1 MLLTQ
6 EADEVCMDYIVYRK
20 ETCKIIEKEDGYYR
34 LVPVNDTS
42 IKYKVP
48 VDSNFLKKVITKEEI
63 DRLLLEIPEI
73 NTIDLGEKQIEQE
86 YKELMKSGTHEDLV
100 KIIKTSYLRN
110 QIRILN
116 NKRIS
121 EIDDEYFRRAEKY
134 LYEEIGIVLNLSFEN
149 TKEYIINKLKKAN

>member
-1 MLLTQ
+1 
-6 EADEVCMDYIVYRK
+6 MDYIVYRK

-48 VDSNFLKKVITKEEI
+48 VNSNFLKKVITKEEI

-121 EIDDEYFRRAEKY
+121 EIDDEYFKRAEKY

-149 TKEYIINKLKKAN
+149 TKEYIINKLKKTN

>member
-1 MLLTQ
+1 
-6 EADEVCMDYIVYRK
+6 MDYIVYRK

-48 VDSNFLKKVITKEEI
+48 VDSNFLKKVITNEEI

>member
-1 MLLTQ
+1 
-6 EADEVCMDYIVYRK
+6 MDYIVYRK

-121 EIDDEYFRRAEKY
+121 EIGDEYFKRAEKY

>member
-1 MLLTQ
+1 
-6 EADEVCMDYIVYRK
+6 MDYIVYRK
-20 ETCKIIEKEDGYYR
+20 ETCKIIEKEDGYYK

-149 TKEYIINKLKKAN
+149 TKKYIINKLKKAN

>member
-1 MLLTQ
+1 MYERSAIVLERYFEKLFSFNKDNNLKICFQNYENLLSGLDT
-6 EADEVCMDYIVYRK
+6 YK
-20 ETCKIIEKEDGYYR
+20 E
-34 LVPVNDTS
+34 
-42 IKYKVP
+42 
-48 VDSNFLKKVITKEEI
+48 VITKEEI

>member
-1 MLLTQ
+1 
-6 EADEVCMDYIVYRK
+6 MDYIVYRK
-20 ETCKIIEKEDGYYR
+20 ETCKIIEKKDGYYR

-86 YKELMKSGTHEDLV
+86 YKDLMKSGTHEDLV

>member
-1 MLLTQ
+1 
-6 EADEVCMDYIVYRK
+6 MDYIVYRK
-20 ETCKIIEKEDGYYR
+20 ETCKIIEKEDGYYK

-86 YKELMKSGTHEDLV
+86 YKELMTSGTHEDLV

>member
-1 MLLTQ
+1 
-6 EADEVCMDYIVYRK
+6 MDYIVYRK

-48 VDSNFLKKVITKEEI
+48 VDSNFLKKVITKEKI

>member
-1 MLLTQ
+1 MY
-6 EADEVCMDYIVYRK
+6 YIVYRK

>member
-1 MLLTQ
+1 
-6 EADEVCMDYIVYRK
+6 MDYIVYRK
-20 ETCKIIEKEDGYYR
+20 ETCKIIGKEDGYYK

-86 YKELMKSGTHEDLV
+86 YKKLMKSGTHEDLV

>member
-1 MLLTQ
+1 
-6 EADEVCMDYIVYRK
+6 MDYIVYRK

-86 YKELMKSGTHEDLV
+86 LINIGLNHTNKQKDKKIFTKSLP
-100 KIIKTSYLRN
+100 IY
-110 QIRILN
+110 
-116 NKRIS
+116 NK
-121 EIDDEYFRRAEKY
+121 
-134 LYEEIGIVLNLSFEN
+134 
-149 TKEYIINKLKKAN
+149 

>member
-1 MLLTQ
+1 
-6 EADEVCMDYIVYRK
+6 MDYIVYRK

-116 NKRIS
+116 NKGIS

-149 TKEYIINKLKKAN
+149 TKKYIINKLKKAN

>member
-1 MLLTQ
+1 M
-6 EADEVCMDYIVYRK
+6 
-20 ETCKIIEKEDGYYR
+20 
-34 LVPVNDTS
+34 
-42 IKYKVP
+42 
-48 VDSNFLKKVITKEEI
+48 
-63 DRLLLEIPEI
+63 
-73 NTIDLGEKQIEQE
+73 LGEKQIEQE

>member
-1 MLLTQ
+1 
-6 EADEVCMDYIVYRK
+6 MDYIVYRK
-20 ETCKIIEKEDGYYR
+20 ETCKIIEKEDGYYK
-34 LVPVNDTS
+34 LVPINDTS

-48 VDSNFLKKVITKEEI
+48 IDSNFLKKVITKEEI

-121 EIDDEYFRRAEKY
+121 EIDDEYFKRAEKY

>member
-1 MLLTQ
+1 
-6 EADEVCMDYIVYRK
+6 MDYIVYRK
-20 ETCKIIEKEDGYYR
+20 ETCKIIGKEDGYYK

-63 DRLLLEIPEI
+63 DRLLLEMPEI

-121 EIDDEYFRRAEKY
+121 EIDDEYFKRAEKY

>member
-6 EADEVCMDYIVYRK
+6 KADGVCMDYIVYRK

>member
-1 MLLTQ
+1 
-6 EADEVCMDYIVYRK
+6 MDYIVYRK

-149 TKEYIINKLKKAN
+149 TKEYIINKLKKAY

>member
-1 MLLTQ
+1 
-6 EADEVCMDYIVYRK
+6 MDYIVYRK
-20 ETCKIIEKEDGYYR
+20 ETCKIIGKEDGYYR

-121 EIDDEYFRRAEKY
+121 EIDDEYFKRAEKY

>member
-1 MLLTQ
+1 
-6 EADEVCMDYIVYRK
+6 MDYIVYRK

-134 LYEEIGIVLNLSFEN
+134 LYEEIGTVLNLSFEN

>member
-1 MLLTQ
+1 
-6 EADEVCMDYIVYRK
+6 MDYIVYRK

-134 LYEEIGIVLNLSFEN
+134 LYEEIGVVLNLSFEN

>member
-1 MLLTQ
+1 
-6 EADEVCMDYIVYRK
+6 MDYIVYRK

-48 VDSNFLKKVITKEEI
+48 VDSNFLKKVITKEQI

-134 LYEEIGIVLNLSFEN
+134 LYEEIGTVLNLSFEN

>member
-1 MLLTQ
+1 
-6 EADEVCMDYIVYRK
+6 MDYIVYRK

-100 KIIKTSYLRN
+100 KIIETSYLRN
-110 QIRILN
+110 QIRIIN

>member
-1 MLLTQ
+1 
-6 EADEVCMDYIVYRK
+6 MDYIVYRK

-86 YKELMKSGTHEDLV
+86 YKDLMKSGTHEDLV

>member
-6 EADEVCMDYIVYRK
+6 ETDEVCMDYIVYRK

>member
-1 MLLTQ
+1 
-6 EADEVCMDYIVYRK
+6 
-20 ETCKIIEKEDGYYR
+20 
-34 LVPVNDTS
+34 
-42 IKYKVP
+42 
-48 VDSNFLKKVITKEEI
+48 
-63 DRLLLEIPEI
+63 
-73 NTIDLGEKQIEQE
+73 
-86 YKELMKSGTHEDLV
+86 MKSGTHEDLV

-149 TKEYIINKLKKAN
+149 TKEYIINKLKKQISF

>member
-1 MLLTQ
+1 
-6 EADEVCMDYIVYRK
+6 MDYIVYRK

-149 TKEYIINKLKKAN
+149 TKKYIINKLKKAN

>member
-1 MLLTQ
+1 
-6 EADEVCMDYIVYRK
+6 MDYIVYRK
-20 ETCKIIEKEDGYYR
+20 ETCKIIGKEDGYYK
-34 LVPVNDTS
+34 LVPINDTS
-42 IKYKVP
+42 IKYRVP

-121 EIDDEYFRRAEKY
+121 EIDDEYFKRAEKY
-134 LYEEIGIVLNLSFEN
+134 LYEEIGIVLNLSFED
-149 TKEYIINKLKKAN
+149 TKKYIINKLKKAN

>member
-1 MLLTQ
+1 
-6 EADEVCMDYIVYRK
+6 MDYIVYRK

-100 KIIKTSYLRN
+100 KITKTSYLRN

>member
-1 MLLTQ
+1 
-6 EADEVCMDYIVYRK
+6 MDYIVYRK

-149 TKEYIINKLKKAN
+149 TKEYIINNIKKAN

>member
-1 MLLTQ
+1 
-6 EADEVCMDYIVYRK
+6 MDYIVYRK
-20 ETCKIIEKEDGYYR
+20 ETCKIIEKEDGYYK

-121 EIDDEYFRRAEKY
+121 EIDDEYFRRVEKY
-134 LYEEIGIVLNLSFEN
+134 LYEEIGIVLNLSFED

>member
-1 MLLTQ
+1 M
-6 EADEVCMDYIVYRK
+6 AYIVYRK

-48 VDSNFLKKVITKEEI
+48 VDSNFLKKIITKEQI

>member
-1 MLLTQ
+1 
-6 EADEVCMDYIVYRK
+6 MDYIVYRK
-20 ETCKIIEKEDGYYR
+20 ETCKIIEKEDGYYK
-34 LVPVNDTS
+34 LVPINDTS

-48 VDSNFLKKVITKEEI
+48 IDSNFLKKVITKEEI

-110 QIRILN
+110 KIRILN

>member
-1 MLLTQ
+1 
-6 EADEVCMDYIVYRK
+6 MDYIVYRK
-20 ETCKIIEKEDGYYR
+20 ETYKIIEKEDGYYR

-121 EIDDEYFRRAEKY
+121 EIDDEYFKRAEKY